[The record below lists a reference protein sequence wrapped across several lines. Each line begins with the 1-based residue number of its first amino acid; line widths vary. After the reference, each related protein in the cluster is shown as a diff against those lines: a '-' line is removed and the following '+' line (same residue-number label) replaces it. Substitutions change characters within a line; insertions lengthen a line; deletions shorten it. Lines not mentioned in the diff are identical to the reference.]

1 MNTTSSLTT
10 VEQIEDFISKH
21 PVEELLTR
29 RMLLNFGHPRIVDSI
44 IYRLVHITGTLVRVA
59 WGCYRKRERTS
70 AVTEEEVAKVKAAAF
85 GKTIVSSPHRP
96 LLDAESQIDLPP
108 PTEFLTS
115 GRSSSFRFGN
125 KDIVFKGA
133 SPRKMGLGDGKVARI
148 IRSLWYRGKSKIDEH
163 IVASAT
169 KALNSF
175 ERIEMGKLSVSMPA
189 WLAEYVY
196 PWRLLERVYRPQDKF
211 PEFNQ
216 IWGIQEASALYHLSD
231 RAVGSQLRSIAL
243 RC

>member
-1 MNTTSSLTT
+1 MNTTSSLTA
-10 VEQIEDFISKH
+10 VEQIADFISKH

-29 RMLLNFGHPRIVDSI
+29 RMLLNFGHARRVDSI
-44 IYRLVHITGTLVRVA
+44 IYRLVHITGRLVRVA

-70 AVTEEEVAKVKAAAF
+70 KVTEEEVAKVKAAAF
-85 GKTIVSSPHRP
+85 GRTIVSSPRRP
-96 LLDAESQIDLPP
+96 LDAEKRVDLPP

-148 IRSLWYRGKSKIDEH
+148 IRALWYRGKSKIDEYV
-163 IVASAT
+163 VANAT
-169 KALNSF
+169 KTLNSY

-196 PWRLLERVYRPQDKF
+196 PWRLLEKVYRPQDKF
-211 PEFNQ
+211 PDFNQ
-216 IWGIQEASALYHLSD
+216 IWGIQEAPALYQLNF
-231 RAVGSQLRSIAL
+231 RAARDQPRTMAM